1 MNSLE
6 EEVRQLSA
14 MELTLEYNRLL
25 FLIEYNELPSIS
37 LAAAKKLLYVEEE
50 LNNRRDKLL
59 PGLPKPEPPKE
70 EEPEDANYMN
80 VILGSYYKRKL
91 KPKVEPEAQLRF
103 FVKVKNS
110 LNATVASI
118 PVMASSKGEAIVTAK
133 EKCKQKFG
141 NKKLKFEV
149 S

>member
-6 EEVRQLSA
+6 KEVRQLSTMDLA
-14 MELTLEYNRLL
+14 LEYDRLL
-25 FLIEYNELPSIS
+25 FLTEYDDPPSIS
-37 LAAAKKLLYVEEE
+37 LAVAKKLLYVEDSLRER
-50 LNNRRDKLL
+50 LRKVL
-59 PGLPKPEPPKE
+59 PGLPKPEPKE
-70 EEPEDANYMN
+70 AKEPENANYMN
-80 VILGSYYKRKL
+80 VILGSYYRRKS

-110 LNATVASI
+110 LNATIASI
-118 PVMASSKGEAIVTAK
+118 PVMASSKGGAIVVAK